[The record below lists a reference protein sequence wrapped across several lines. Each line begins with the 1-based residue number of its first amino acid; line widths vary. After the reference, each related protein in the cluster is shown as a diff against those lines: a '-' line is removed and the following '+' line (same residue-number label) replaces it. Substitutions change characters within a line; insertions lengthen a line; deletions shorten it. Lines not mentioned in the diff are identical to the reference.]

1 MPGDGRAR
9 IQLPGRDGP
18 LVIPSPR
25 WEAGY
30 PPPSR
35 RKVFAA
41 AHVAAAVA
49 AGGAPVIDW
58 ESTLRFREHL
68 WAHGFGVAEAMD
80 TAQRGMG
87 LSWEQA
93 RELIARSAA
102 RAAEAGRLDALAC
115 GAGTDQLADGEEHP
129 LRAIIDAYAEQ
140 VAFVQSAGAQVIL
153 MASRALAASA
163 RGPRDYLEVY
173 GELLKQAE
181 RPVILHWLG
190 EAFDP
195 ALRGYWGGGGFDGAA
210 ATVLELIDRAGGQV
224 DGVKLSVLDAG
235 REVSLRRRLPAGVR
249 LYTGDDFNYAS
260 LIRGDADGSHSDA
273 LLGAF
278 AAITAPGR
286 RGAGRAGPGR
296 PGGLRRGDGADGPAQ
311 PADLRAADLPLQ
323 DRGGLPGLAERAAA
337 ALRDAGRARA
347 AAPGRA
353 PDPVVRAGRRGP
365 GADRAGACG
374 DEDGRDAGPF
384 GPSWSG
390 MNGGIGLDRLSLN
403 QATVKHL
410 GLKEAVALCVR
421 HDIPAI
427 GLWRDRVAEAGL
439 AEAAAAVR
447 AAGLRVSSLC
457 RGGFFTVAD
466 PDERRA
472 ALADNLAAIAEA
484 AELGTG
490 TLVLVCGGLPPG
502 QRDLGLARR
511 MIEDAI
517 GSLVPEALRLGVRL
531 GIEAL
536 HPMFCADRCV
546 ISSLGEALD
555 LALRFPADA
564 VGVVVDTYHVWWDAR
579 LADEIARAGRRIA
592 SFQVCDWVLP
602 LPQDTLL
609 GRGHLGDGYIDFGPV
624 TAAVTAAGYDG
635 DVEVEIFNAE
645 VWDAPPDQTAATVK
659 ERFAAVLGG
668 PPRR

>member
-1 MPGDGRAR
+1 
-9 IQLPGRDGP
+9 
-18 LVIPSPR
+18 
-25 WEAGY
+25 
-30 PPPSR
+30 
-35 RKVFAA
+35 
-41 AHVAAAVA
+41 
-49 AGGAPVIDW
+49 
-58 ESTLRFREHL
+58 
-68 WAHGFGVAEAMD
+68 
-80 TAQRGMG
+80 
-87 LSWEQA
+87 
-93 RELIARSAA
+93 
-102 RAAEAGRLDALAC
+102 
-115 GAGTDQLADGEEHP
+115 
-129 LRAIIDAYAEQ
+129 
-140 VAFVQSAGAQVIL
+140 
-153 MASRALAASA
+153 
-163 RGPRDYLEVY
+163 
-173 GELLKQAE
+173 
-181 RPVILHWLG
+181 
-190 EAFDP
+190 
-195 ALRGYWGGGGFDGAA
+195 
-210 ATVLELIDRAGGQV
+210 
-224 DGVKLSVLDAG
+224 
-235 REVSLRRRLPAGVR
+235 
-249 LYTGDDFNYAS
+249 
-260 LIRGDADGSHSDA
+260 
-273 LLGAF
+273 
-278 AAITAPGR
+278 
-286 RGAGRAGPGR
+286 
-296 PGGLRRGDGADGPAQ
+296 
-311 PADLRAADLPLQ
+311 
-323 DRGGLPGLAERAAA
+323 
-337 ALRDAGRARA
+337 
-347 AAPGRA
+347 
-353 PDPVVRAGRRGP
+353 
-365 GADRAGACG
+365 
-374 DEDGRDAGPF
+374 
-384 GPSWSG
+384 

-410 GLKEAVALCVR
+410 GLKEAIALCVR

-466 PDERRA
+466 PDGRRA

-517 GSLVPEALRLGVRL
+517 GSLVREALRLGVRL

-555 LALRFPADA
+555 LALLFPADA

-609 GRGHLGDGYIDFGPV
+609 GRGHLGDGCIDFGPV

-668 PPRR
+668 PAPALGAAEAERHGHQRESDQQGDAVRDDQPHVAGGYPVGDPEHEAGQQDREIAEGDLARGPLTEHAADLQNRGEAHQHAPGRGGSGEYGHDHGVPSVRRPGPLGSCSPVIW